1 MKYLVL
7 LYLSITFSS
16 LPVLNASDE
25 YQLWLK
31 ESETP
36 EICEVKQEYA
46 FNFYYTKNDNPDV
59 WLLGGTAHFMKGE
72 LWGLKYRDY
81 DTFKQNPKFVNGN
94 ISTKLAYPEGNR
106 DNKIELTSRY
116 TKQLTKDE
124 LFDCYKNQIIRKKI
138 SYDSF
143 NVFTQNDLFNGLS
156 DNEKITAYGY
166 LEIPK
171 FKECKNVKKF
181 PVMFLVHHS
190 GGSIMNTYKY
200 HLQKKCIAT
209 FEPQIFLSR
218 DIFRN
223 YFDPNADI
231 QWITETQGALDVL
244 KAIDVIANNNQI
256 DSSKIGIMGWSYGG
270 IVAIEAQN
278 MFNID
283 LIKPKNEFSLN
294 IAYYS
299 FCYHYENTKT
309 TNAPLRIFIG
319 KADKTP
325 YSICNEWVDQ
335 ISINKPQ
342 KQIVI
347 YENAFHNFDGAPLR
361 MDTGSLPD
369 PECRIYTDN
378 NGTEWV
384 RPNNPDMY
392 FNITENG
399 GWYGRDGDS
408 IKRAR
413 ARKLCW
419 EFGTFEIGRDQ
430 EAYEDS
436 WKKFNSLVDKHL
448 SPF

>member
-1 MKYLVL
+1 MKYIILF
-7 LYLSITFSS
+7 YLSITISFVSS
-16 LPVLNASDE
+16 SNASE
-25 YQLWLK
+25 YQIWLK

-36 EICEVKQEYA
+36 EICEVKQDYA
-46 FNFYYTKNDNPDV
+46 FNKYFTKRDNRDL
-59 WLLGGTAHFMKGE
+59 WLFGFKANFIKGE
-72 LWGLKYRDY
+72 LWGVKYRSN
-81 DTFKQNPKFVNGN
+81 DTFKKNPTFVSGN
-94 ISTKLAYPEGNR
+94 MATQINYPEN
-106 DNKIELTSRY
+106 DKSDKIELTNGH

-124 LFDCYKNQIIRKKI
+124 LFICYNNQITRKKI
-138 SYDSF
+138 NFDSF
-143 NVFTQNDLFNGLS
+143 NIFTQNDLFNGLS
-156 DNEKITAYGY
+156 DNEKIKAHGY

-171 FKECKNVKKF
+171 FKECKSVKKF

-190 GGSIMNTYKY
+190 GGNIISNYKY
-200 HLQKKCIAT
+200 HLQQRCIAT
-209 FEPQIFLSR
+209 FEPHIFLSR
-218 DIFRN
+218 GIFRN
-223 YFDPNADI
+223 YFDNEADI
-231 QWITETQGALDVL
+231 KWITETQGVLDVL
-244 KAIDVIANNNQI
+244 KAIDVLANDNQI

-283 LIKPKNEFSLN
+283 LIKPKNEFALN

-299 FCYHYENTKT
+299 YCYHYENSKT

-325 YSICNEWVDQ
+325 YSICNEWVDE
-335 ISINKPQ
+335 ISVNKPQ

-347 YENAFHNFDGAPLR
+347 YENAFHNFDAEPIR
-361 MDTGSLPD
+361 MDSGSIPD
-369 PECRIYTDN
+369 PQCRIYTDN

-384 RPNNPDMY
+384 RPDDPDMY

-399 GWYGRDGDS
+399 GWYGREGDS

-419 EFGTFEIGRDQ
+419 EFGSYQAGRDQ

-436 WKKFNSLVDKHL
+436 WKKFNSLIDIHL
-448 SPF
+448 NPF